1 MHRALDVMIST
12 EERGKEEVREKE
24 EDGGRREG
32 GRSETERRE
41 GERGEGRSRE
51 LTYCAEESHLIC
63 LLNTLGCPWWCVGV
77 ALFS

>member
-1 MHRALDVMIST
+1 MASMHRALDVMIST

-24 EDGGRREG
+24 EDGGR
-32 GRSETERRE
+32 SETERRE
-41 GERGEGRSRE
+41 GERREGRSRE